1 MLNPFDRLVDQMN
14 LRDIDVGDM
23 LTKRRQLQDDVKELD
38 LEGLKASED
47 DLDCPS
53 FE

>member
-1 MLNPFDRLVDQMN
+1 MN

-23 LTKRRQLQDDVKELD
+23 LTKRRQDDVKELD
-38 LEGLKASED
+38 LEDLKASED